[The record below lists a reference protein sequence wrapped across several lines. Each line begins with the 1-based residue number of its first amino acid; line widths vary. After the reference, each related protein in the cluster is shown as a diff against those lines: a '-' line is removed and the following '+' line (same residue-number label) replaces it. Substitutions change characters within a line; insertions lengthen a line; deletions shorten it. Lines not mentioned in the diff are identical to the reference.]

1 MADCKTNFKFFSRLA
16 AAQIRHQ
23 AGQGHHDVDVDA
35 SEEDFRTW
43 ESSENEER
51 LRKSVYAEID
61 TSHPIVFG
69 DSNVCTLIT
78 QGKGK
83 SKRISELKD
92 LCENFGLKVE
102 GPESRKDS
110 FIKVPN
116 SLVGQCKCTCTN
128 KGGSENET
136 YM

>member
-1 MADCKTNFKFFSRLA
+1 MD
-16 AAQIRHQ
+16 I
-23 AGQGHHDVDVDA
+23 DA

-51 LRKSVYAEID
+51 LRKSVYVEID
-61 TSHPIVFG
+61 ISHPIIFG
-69 DSNVCTLIT
+69 DINVCTLIT

-102 GPESRKDS
+102 GPETCKDS
-110 FIKVPN
+110 FIKVLKN
-116 SLVGQCKCTCTN
+116 LVGQCTCTCTN
-128 KGGSENET
+128 KGGSEDKT
-136 YM
+136 